1 MERGQASLEYVAVI
15 AVVVLVL
22 AAGAAVAGAG
32 AVPKAVA
39 AQVHRAYCLV
49 AGGDCLGDEGPRPCT
64 VRTRGGASER
74 RVKAWLAKLADG
86 RSVLTEEHSDGT
98 ATVTLLDL
106 GEALGGP
113 RLPKGLE
120 GRLGGR
126 LTAGRRWSLPDA
138 AAARRLVAQLDDED
152 RLPAGEV
159 ARGAADFLR
168 GEGGADERFVRFGTR
183 GEGSAAFRA
192 LGVAEA
198 LAGIA
203 GGLRIDRATGRRTVE
218 VIADRAAAAGLSEA
232 FATIAG
238 GIEREMTIEAA
249 FARDGTPLEL
259 TVRRGADVH
268 GQMRLGPLAD
278 AKGGNR
284 AEVEAR
290 LDLTDPRA
298 RALATTFL
306 DRARHADPDA
316 LSAAADLGRHLVRN
330 ARLDVRLYATTHDER
345 TKGVVIET
353 TTTAET
359 ARLLEAYGR
368 DPLTGWSRR
377 HDCLGVA

>member
-98 ATVTLLDL
+98 ATVTLLDF
-106 GEALGGP
+106 GEAIGGP

-126 LTAGRRWSLPDA
+126 LTAGRRWLLPDA

-192 LGVAEA
+192 
-198 LAGIA
+198 IA

-259 TVRRGADVH
+259 TVRRSADVH

-284 AEVEAR
+284 AEVGGGIEP
-290 LDLTDPRA
+290 TDPRA

-377 HDCLGVA
+377 HDCLGVS